1 MDKILCLLSAG
12 VMVLTMFDIFRTKQ
26 VPEDVVYQSISAEG
40 TVESIHIGGR
50 TEVVMVTGVKLTRCD
65 RHLKTTRWGRE
76 TCLWRLE
83 ADIVQPDGRSGYFA
97 PHLNGIV
104 DVKQKAGQLTEFGEN
119 PWDTLNDMV
128 VGWGDFRFA
137 NIAFKDG
144 KPVAVHFSHL
154 KFVDNDWVSVAKY
167 VAHF

>member
-1 MDKILCLLSAG
+1 
-12 VMVLTMFDIFRTKQ
+12 MFDMFRTKQ
-26 VPEDVVYQSISAEG
+26 VPEVVYQSISAEG

-50 TEVVMVTGVKLTRCD
+50 TEVVIVTGVKLTRRD
-65 RHLKTTRWGRE
+65 RHRKTTTWGRE

-83 ADIVQPDGRSGYFA
+83 AEIVQPDGRIGYFA
-97 PHLNGIV
+97 PHLNGII

-119 PWDTLNDMV
+119 PWDTLNDMIG
-128 VGWGDFRFA
+128 GWNTFRFA

-154 KFVDNDWVSVAKY
+154 KFSEGKWIMVASY
-167 VAHF
+167 TASF

>member
-1 MDKILCLLSAG
+1 MALA
-12 VMVLTMFDIFRTKQ
+12 MFDIFRTRH
-26 VPEDVVYQSISAEG
+26 VPKDIVYQSTSAEG
-40 TVESIHIGGR
+40 SVESVHIGGR
-50 TEVVMVTGVKLTRCD
+50 TEVATVTGVKLTRCD

-97 PHLNGIV
+97 SHLNGIV

-119 PWDTLNDMV
+119 PWDTLADMIG
-128 VGWGDFRFA
+128 GWNTFRFA

-144 KPVAVHFSHL
+144 KPVSVNFCHL
-154 KFVDNDWVSVAKY
+154 KFSEGKWIMVASY
-167 VAHF
+167 TANF